1 MAHRGTTFALVAL
14 CTAVLIT
21 LWPSAGAA
29 LESSSMFGALADN
42 VAAGAE
48 PANLSSMPGAAAD
61 SSNLAG
67 SAALQTLTPTLT
79 ATAGPA
85 PTSTPTLPLVRYWV
99 HLPVVLRGFNRAL
112 PTPIPTATPSN
123 WFFDDFSD
131 PTSGWPQKD
140 VEDYSV
146 GYLDGE
152 YRLLVKNPEKGGF
165 VTYPGFHCTDCLV
178 EVDARYASPG
188 LGSYGLTFGVT
199 ESEDAGYM
207 FVVTEHGDPAH
218 PAYYDLWKSVGG
230 GFEPILEKQLS
241 PYIRRGQE
249 TNRLRVVRVDDDITL
264 FVNWHHLVTLED
276 DDLIGSLRV
285 GLIAGSGEEQYNV
298 DIRFDNFLGA
308 PLDSAPAGVVADL
321 DSYGALERQ
330 PAGSWEPQ
338 SLPGLISEV
347 IARVRA
353 MVAW

>member
-1 MAHRGTTFALVAL
+1 MKGMKHMTHRGITLVLASL
-14 CTAVLIT
+14 WTAVLLT

-29 LESSSMFGALADN
+29 IESSSVIL
-42 VAAGAE
+42 E
-48 PANLSSMPGAAAD
+48 
-61 SSNLAG
+61 
-67 SAALQTLTPTLT
+67 TPTLGVT
-79 ATAGPA
+79 ATTPPTA
-85 PTSTPTLPLVRYWV
+85 TSTPTLPLARYWV

-165 VTYPGFHCTDCLV
+165 ITYPGFHCTDCLV
-178 EVDARYASPG
+178 EVDARYASPA

-230 GFEPILEKQLS
+230 GFDPILEKQLS
-241 PYIRRGQE
+241 PYIHRGQE
-249 TNRLRVVRVDDDITL
+249 TNRLRVVRTGADIAL
-264 FVNWHHLVTLED
+264 FVNWHHLVTVED

-285 GLIAGSGEEQYNV
+285 GLIAGSAEGQYGV

-308 PLDSAPAGVVADL
+308 PLGPASGSAMADY
-321 DSYGALERQ
+321 DSYGALEGQ
-330 PAGSWEPQ
+330 PRAGLEAHN
-338 SLPGLISEV
+338 LLGVFFEV
-347 IARVRA
+347 ITRIRDL
-353 MVAW
+353 MGH